1 MFKVQTINFNC
12 KFLLRSNNDL
22 SDVLCDVMAVLQ
34 STKLTYQL
42 QIKYLDD
49 ES

>member
-1 MFKVQTINFNC
+1 MIKVQTINFNS
-12 KFLLRSNNDL
+12 KFLLRSNNGL
-22 SDVLCDVMAVLQ
+22 SDVMAVLQ

-42 QIKYLDD
+42 QIEYLDD